1 MMGMYL
7 KNLKVKDFRNFRED
21 KVEFSNKINV
31 FIGKNAQGK
40 TSLLE
45 AIYMLSL
52 ARSHRTFKEKEVI
65 RFQTDYAQISGEV
78 FKNNRRTSLSLTLTK
93 QGKIAKVNHLQ
104 KNKLSDYIGTFNV
117 ILFAPEDLNLVKGG
131 PQERRLF
138 IDRELSQLDLIYLRE
153 SNLYQKLLKQRN
165 AYLKLLSKKEA
176 KDRLYLEVLTEQLAR
191 SAARVSLAR
200 YDFIHRLEALA
211 QPIHQQLANDNE
223 TLTLMYSG
231 SVALQEEMDEEQVTE
246 LFLDKFKSY
255 EEQEIANGVTAIGPQ
270 RDDIKLKINQKLVA
284 QYGSQGQQ
292 RTTVLAIKLAEI
304 EYIKQLLKEY
314 PILLLDDVL
323 SELDYHRQTQ
333 LLHFIENK
341 VQTFL
346 TTTSLKEVHVDQIEN
361 PRVFRIESGQV
372 KAKE

>member
-1 MMGMYL
+1 MGMYL
-7 KNLKVKDFRNFRED
+7 KNLKVKDFRIFRED

>member
-200 YDFIHRLEALA
+200 YDFIHRLESLA

>member
-1 MMGMYL
+1 MYL

-200 YDFIHRLEALA
+200 YDFIHRLEVLA

>member
-1 MMGMYL
+1 MGMYL

-117 ILFAPEDLNLVKGG
+117 ILFSPEDLNLVKGG

-255 EEQEIANGVTAIGPQ
+255 EGQEIANGVTAIGPQ

>member
-1 MMGMYL
+1 MYL

-78 FKNNRRTSLSLTLTK
+78 FKNNCRTSLSLTLTK

>member
-1 MMGMYL
+1 MGMYL

-65 RFQTDYAQISGEV
+65 RFQTGYAQISGEV

>member
-1 MMGMYL
+1 MGMYL

-200 YDFIHRLEALA
+200 YDFIHRLESLA

>member
-1 MMGMYL
+1 M
-7 KNLKVKDFRNFRED
+7 
-21 KVEFSNKINV
+21 
-31 FIGKNAQGK
+31 
-40 TSLLE
+40 
-45 AIYMLSL
+45 
-52 ARSHRTFKEKEVI
+52 
-65 RFQTDYAQISGEV
+65 
-78 FKNNRRTSLSLTLTK
+78 
-93 QGKIAKVNHLQ
+93 
-104 KNKLSDYIGTFNV
+104 
-117 ILFAPEDLNLVKGG
+117 
-131 PQERRLF
+131 
-138 IDRELSQLDLIYLRE
+138 DLIYLRE

>member
-1 MMGMYL
+1 MGMYL

-231 SVALQEEMDEEQVTE
+231 SVALQEEMGEEQVTE

-372 KAKE
+372 KTKE